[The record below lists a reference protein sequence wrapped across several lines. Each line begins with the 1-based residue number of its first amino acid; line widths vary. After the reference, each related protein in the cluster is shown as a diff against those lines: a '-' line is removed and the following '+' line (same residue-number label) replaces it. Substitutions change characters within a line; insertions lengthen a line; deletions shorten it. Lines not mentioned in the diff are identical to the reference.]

1 MPHWA
6 NAYQGARFKDKGRG
20 PEFDCYGL
28 SRDVWSKHCP
38 LDLPEYA
45 DLSAYDVARI
55 AALMGGDAQVDMPW
69 IDVPLA
75 AAREFDALIM
85 KRHGSR
91 ITGHMGVMTDSRHV
105 LHIEKGIDAVV
116 VPVSHFTIQ
125 PRVVAVRRHKAL
137 A

>member
-6 NAYQGARFKDKGRG
+6 NAYQGARFKDVGRG
-20 PEFDCYGL
+20 PDFDCYGL
-28 SRDVWSKHCP
+28 ARDVWNKLCG
-38 LDLPEYA
+38 LDLPEYG

-55 AALMGGDAQVDMPW
+55 AALMGGDAQADMPW
-69 IDVPLA
+69 IEVPLPK
-75 AAREFDALIM
+75 AREFDALIM
-85 KRHGSR
+85 RRHGSR
-91 ITGHMGVMTDSRHV
+91 VTGHMGVMTGPKHV

-125 PRVVAVRRHKAL
+125 PRIVAVRRHRSL